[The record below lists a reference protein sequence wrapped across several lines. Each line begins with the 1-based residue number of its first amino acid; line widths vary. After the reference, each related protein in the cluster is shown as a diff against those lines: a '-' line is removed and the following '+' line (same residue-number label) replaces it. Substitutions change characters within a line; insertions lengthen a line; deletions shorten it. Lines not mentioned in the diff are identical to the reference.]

1 MPLNLLKKRRC
12 RSMRFTVCGSAW
24 FLVFVRP
31 MDNRLL
37 RSDGSRTIG
46 VSDNKV
52 KTVFIADNLPEKLTD
67 KVLCHELCHV
77 FSFENNLDIPID
89 IEEMISDFMSKYGRD
104 IIYLADRI
112 MRDMIGMVA

>member
-1 MPLNLLKKRRC
+1 MPLNPLETAVRI
-12 RSMRFTVCGSAW
+12 MRFTVCGNVW
-24 FLVFVRP
+24 YLVFVRP
-31 MDNRLL
+31 MDNSLL

-77 FSFENNLDIPID
+77 FSFENNLDIPIY

-112 MRDMIGMVA
+112 MSDMIGMVA